1 MNEGYPAVRANI
13 KAKKPSLLVKTI
25 STFRALINACVYALI
40 HRHAFQGWV
49 PCPHSC
55 LLSLWRARALA
66 ASRYYFLPVLSKTS
80 PAQCRDKDQRAWAR
94 KAPSGGAEK
103 ENCVPPL
110 LHTQSLSS
118 EQAYIRSSGRIS
130 GNVQIH
136 LSPARLLGE
145 EETSRFLRMNFVDRL
160 RCLRRSLNTCE
171 RVCDSRN

>member
-1 MNEGYPAVRANI
+1 MRSYADTHFKAGSCCSFLAVTPACSHFGVRA
-13 KAKKPSLLVKTI
+13 
-25 STFRALINACVYALI
+25 
-40 HRHAFQGWV
+40 
-49 PCPHSC
+49 
-55 LLSLWRARALA
+55 LSQPLA
-66 ASRYYFLPVLSKTS
+66 TCDFYFLPVLSKTS
-80 PAQCRDKDQRAWAR
+80 PAQCRDKDQRARAR

-145 EETSRFLRMNFVDRL
+145 EETSKFLRMNFVDRL